1 MSETAPA
8 ASSSLVPAAVEK
20 PPPKRRGKKPGL
32 AGARKSRSFS
42 VSKLI
47 PEALSMSQERAG
59 MSLAALKKALAAA
72 GYDVEKNNSRIKLAL
87 KRLVNKGVLVQTKGT
102 GASGSFKLSKKASP
116 ENVKGKVKKS
126 ASAKAKKLGLPKAS
140 RSPKSSKTNVKKP
153 KATPTKASSSG
164 QKTKG
169 TKGVQQRKSPAKA
182 RAANPNAGKSKMVL
196 QKTDLRKAAAK
207 KVLNGQAAGVD
218 LILLS

>member
-1 MSETAPA
+1 MSETVPA
-8 ASSSLVPAAVEK
+8 ASSSLVPAPVER
-20 PPPKRRGKKPGL
+20 PPSKRRGKKPGL
-32 AGARKSRSFS
+32 AAARKPRGFS

-102 GASGSFKLSKKASP
+102 GASGSFKLSKKAAP
-116 ENVKGKVKKS
+116 ENAKGKVKKS
-126 ASAKAKKLGLPKAS
+126 ASAKAKKLGLSKAS
-140 RSPKSSKTNVKKP
+140 RSPKSSKTKVVKKP
-153 KATPTKASSSG
+153 KATATKTPGSR

-169 TKGVQQRKSPAKA
+169 TKGVQQRKSPAKT
-182 RAANPNAGKSKMVL
+182 RAANPNAGKPKMVL
-196 QKTDLRKAAAK
+196 PKTDPRKAAAK
-207 KVLNGQAAGVD
+207 KPWLEE
-218 LILLS
+218 

>member
-8 ASSSLVPAAVEK
+8 ASSSLVPIPAEK
-20 PPPKRRGKKPGL
+20 PPSKRRRKKPGL
-32 AGARKSRSFS
+32 AAARKPRGFS

-47 PEALSMSQERAG
+47 PEALSTSQERTG

-102 GASGSFKLSKKASP
+102 GASGSFKLSKKAAP
-116 ENVKGKVKKS
+116 EVKGKVKKS
-126 ASAKAKKLGLPKAS
+126 ASAKAKKLGLSRVS
-140 RSPKSSKTNVKKP
+140 RSPKSNKTKVVKKP
-153 KATPTKASSSG
+153 KATPTKASPG
-164 QKTKG
+164 RPKTKG

-182 RAANPNAGKSKMVL
+182 RAANPNGSKPKMGL

-207 KVLNGQAAGVD
+207 
-218 LILLS
+218 